1 MSSLDQLWG
10 LLERHVGHWIALV
23 IVPALGIISWLA
35 FRQIVLWTQQFLCF
49 VRSRQRTLSAVAREI
64 SREKLREGDGVWLTK
79 PIHQPEA
86 YETLMKG
93 AKVLAIANLKG
104 GVGKTTLTA
113 NLGAYFARDRGL
125 RVLLID
131 LDFQGSL
138 SSMAFPDGDWVPPP
152 ERSSTATRIISNDV
166 APYDVTSLAQKVDLG
181 EGANPTGR
189 LQVITAY
196 YDLAQ
201 ADNRIL
207 VEWLLRC
214 RPRTTKTFRRWA
226 ADLMLGLH
234 FKTQDV
240 RYTLAE
246 TLLTKP
252 VQDAFDLIII
262 DCPPRLTTS
271 EIQAFCAST
280 HLLIPTIMDRASAEA
295 VSSLCRQVQTLKQ
308 GNICPHL
315 KYVGVVGTKWIAG
328 RTANNE
334 TRRLLE
340 DGLSGLRD
348 RPELLDEASYV
359 PQAAAMINDA
369 DEGIAYIVMPD
380 GGRQNVR
387 SAIQSLAEDIAAR
400 MGLVLLPRYRNLG
413 GTP

>member
-1 MSSLDQLWG
+1 MPSVDQWWSLLQ
-10 LLERHVGHWIALV
+10 EQVGHGIALV
-23 IVPALGIISWLA
+23 LVPALGIISWLVL
-35 FRQIVLWTQQFLCF
+35 RQIIHWAQRFLCF
-49 VRSRQRTLSAVAREI
+49 ARSRQRTLSAVAREI
-64 SREKLREGDGVWLTK
+64 SREMLREGDGVWLTK
-79 PIHQPEA
+79 PIHQPDG

-138 SSMAFPDGDWVPPP
+138 SSMAFPEGGWVPPP
-152 ERSSTATRIISNDV
+152 ERSSTATRLISNDI
-166 APYDVTSLAQKVDLG
+166 APYDVTALAQKVELG
-181 EGANPTGR
+181 DEASPTGK

-207 VEWLLRC
+207 IEWLLKC

-246 TLLTKP
+246 ALLTKP

-271 EIQAFCAST
+271 EIQAFCAAT

-295 VSSLCRQVQTLKQ
+295 VSSLCRQVQTLKA
-308 GNICPHL
+308 GNICPYL
-315 KYVGVVGTKWIAG
+315 KYLGVVGTKWERGKVVTGPAM
-328 RTANNE
+328 
-334 TRRLLE
+334 RLIE
-340 DGLSGLRD
+340 DGLRGLAD
-348 RPELLDEASYV
+348 RPHLLDENSFV
-359 PQAAAMINDA
+359 PKAAALVNDA

-380 GGRQNVR
+380 SGRQNVR

>member
-1 MSSLDQLWG
+1 MP
-10 LLERHVGHWIALV
+10 ERWVALV
-23 IVPALGIISWLA
+23 LVPALGIISWLIL
-35 FRQIVLWTQQFLCF
+35 RQFIRWSQQFLCF
-49 VRSRQRTLSAVAREI
+49 LRSRQRTLSAVAREVG
-64 SREKLREGDGVWLTK
+64 RDRMREGEGVWLTR
-79 PIHQPEA
+79 PVHQPDGYEA
-86 YETLMKG
+86 LMKG

-113 NLGAYFARDRGL
+113 NLGAYFAKDRGL

-138 SSMAFPDGDWVPPP
+138 SSMAFPEGGWVPPP

-166 APYDVTSLAQKVDLG
+166 APYDVTSLAQTVDLR
-181 EGANPTGR
+181 EGASPSGK

-207 VEWLLRC
+207 IEWLLKC

-234 FKTQDV
+234 FKTEDV

-246 TLLTKP
+246 ALLTKP

-271 EIQAFCAST
+271 EIQAFCAAT

-295 VSSLCRQVQTLKQ
+295 VGSLCRQVQTLKT

-315 KYVGVVGTKWIAG
+315 KYLGVVGTRWGPRRVATRPAMTLI
-328 RTANNE
+328 RTA
-334 TRRLLE
+334 
-340 DGLSGLRD
+340 
-348 RPELLDEASYV
+348 
-359 PQAAAMINDA
+359 
-369 DEGIAYIVMPD
+369 
-380 GGRQNVR
+380 
-387 SAIQSLAEDIAAR
+387 
-400 MGLVLLPRYRNLG
+400 
-413 GTP
+413 